1 MAFRKLTPDVKERVL
16 QAIRMGATYE
26 HACAF
31 AGIARDTLHR
41 YRKDPTFR
49 TEVEKAEGQA
59 VVGWLAKIEK
69 AASDGEWTAA
79 AWKLERRYPSI
90 YGRRVQEVEARVV
103 HEIPLA
109 FDYAAAAAEL
119 VAPALAAG
127 SNGHRLPPG
136 PPEVPGDGPPLGED
150 PDGG

>member
-1 MAFRKLTPDVKERVL
+1 MAYRKLTPDVKDRIL
-16 QAIRMGATYE
+16 QAIRLGATYDL
-26 HACAF
+26 ACKYAGVSRRTLLTYRRDRAF
-31 AGIARDTLHR
+31 CA
-41 YRKDPTFR
+41 
-49 TEVEKAEGQA
+49 EVEKAEGQA

-79 AWKLERRYPSI
+79 AWKLERRYPHV
-90 YGRRVQEVEARVV
+90 YGRRVQEVDARVV

-127 SNGHRLPPG
+127 PNGHRPPPG
-136 PPEVPGDGPPLGED
+136 APQVPGDGPPLGED